1 MSISRSVTAFI
12 VFLMLIVPLHA
23 QWLHYPTPGIPRT
36 ADGKPNLSAPPPKTA
51 DGKPDL
57 SGIWIVKD
65 RKYFDDLSADG
76 LEIPMLPW
84 AKELYEQRKTSGQ
97 KGHPSE
103 RCLGHGVVDFDTL
116 FTPRKIIQSPG
127 VIAILFES
135 YHQYRQILMDGRP
148 LPEPTQPS
156 YQGYSVGKWE
166 GDTLVVET
174 NALNDADWLDMNG
187 HPQTEAARITER
199 FRRRNFGHL
208 DLQITVDDS
217 KAYSKPFTIT
227 LAGWD
232 LLPDEELMEAICDNE
247 KDSQHLVDK

>member
-1 MSISRSVTAFI
+1 MAISRAI
-12 VFLMLIVPLHA
+12 LGLIVLFSAVIPLHA
-23 QWLHYPTPGIPRT
+23 QWLHYPTPGIPRMP
-36 ADGKPNLSAPPPKTA
+36 DGKPNVSAPAPRTP

-57 SGIWIVKD
+57 SGIWVIPD
-65 RKYFDDLSADG
+65 GKYFQDIGAG
-76 LEIPMLPW
+76 GVEIPMLPA
-84 AKELYEQRKTSGQ
+84 AKTLYEQRKSNLQ

-116 FTPRKIIQSPG
+116 AAPRKIIQAPQ

-156 YQGYSVGKWE
+156 YQGYSIGRWE

-174 NALNDADWLDMNG
+174 NGVNDLGWLDMNG
-187 HPQTEAARITER
+187 HPQTETTHITER
-199 FRRRNFGHL
+199 FRRRNFGHM
-208 DLQITVDDS
+208 DLEVTIEDP
-217 KAYSKPFTIT
+217 KAYAKPFTVA

-232 LLPDEELMEAICDNE
+232 LLPDEELIEAICENE
-247 KDSQHLVDK
+247 KDSQRLIGK